1 MNVHE
6 LQQNKK
12 YILVFSPFLSLEP
25 ERKEEKEEK
34 NLGRRM
40 SMSFLARRI
49 STRRG
54 MTREVGNP
62 VHNSVDRGR

>member
-25 ERKEEKEEK
+25 ERKEETEER

-40 SMSFLARRI
+40 FTSFLARRI
-49 STRRG
+49 STRKG
-54 MTREVGNP
+54 VAREVGNS
-62 VHNSVDRGR
+62 VHNSGDRGR

>member
-1 MNVHE
+1 MNMNYNK
-6 LQQNKK
+6 NKK

-25 ERKEEKEEK
+25 ERKEETEER
-34 NLGRRM
+34 NLERRM
-40 SMSFLARRI
+40 STSFLAQRI

-54 MTREVGNP
+54 MAREVGNL